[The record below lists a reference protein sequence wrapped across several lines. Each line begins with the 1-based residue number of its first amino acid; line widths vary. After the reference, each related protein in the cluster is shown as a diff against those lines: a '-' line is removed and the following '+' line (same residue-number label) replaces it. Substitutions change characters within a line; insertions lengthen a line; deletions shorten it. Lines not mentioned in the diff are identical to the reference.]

1 MKLICIIL
9 RSILKF
15 FGYEIKRENI
25 THWESI
31 SRWQEKLKKRKNT
44 TMTENRS
51 KEEILEDHCHVI
63 GSGDGLWNKYPL
75 IYISILKAMEE
86 HAQQQLTPSWVKA
99 SERLP
104 EQNKRLNLKW
114 MSEPNYGI
122 YDSCG
127 MFIVG
132 ELKEKYPIEE
142 IEWLDEQPNQ
152 TP

>member
-1 MKLICIIL
+1 
-9 RSILKF
+9 
-15 FGYEIKRENI
+15 
-25 THWESI
+25 
-31 SRWQEKLKKRKNT
+31 
-44 TMTENRS
+44 MTENKRS
-51 KEEILEDHCHVI
+51 KEEILDKWGLAYYCTHI
-63 GSGDGLWNKYPL
+63 GRYRNSALA
-75 IYISILKAMEE
+75 AMEE